1 MPEHP
6 RPSPFPSAD
15 LDDRLLAGRYRLG
28 TVIATGGMA
37 QVRRATDE
45 VLGREVAVKILHPH
59 LADDPRVV
67 DRFRHEAV
75 AAARLTHPAIVSI
88 YDTVA
93 EQGLN
98 AIVMEL
104 VDGITLRQYLDQEGP
119 LRPRDAV
126 DVVAGVADALQTAHE
141 AGIVHRDVKPANILL
156 CDDRRVMVTDFGIAK
171 VAVDQDLTQAGT
183 MIGTAKYLAPEQ
195 VRGERV
201 DPRTDVYSLGV
212 VLYECLC
219 GRPPFEADTEAATA
233 LARLHRDPLRPRQVL
248 PSVPRSLD
256 AVTMQALAREPD
268 DRPSTAAALRAALLA
283 APLDDEPGT
292 VGAADHTVAA
302 PIPLAE
308 EGAEAALVRSERR
321 WLVPTLLVLLV
332 GGALVLAGVLIG
344 RTEAGQDLIERA
356 RDVVTP
362 GGGGGDDADTGP
374 VALVAQTF
382 DPFGS
387 GPPGEND
394 DAVGRAVDGDPA
406 TTWPTEFYGDR
417 LLGTKDGVGL
427 VVTLD
432 SARAIEELVV
442 TSPSDDWSLSIHVAA
457 SPPATFE
464 EWGAPVATG
473 ANLTPGENAISLD
486 GVEGGAVLLWITD
499 LGPAPPGE
507 FRVEIGEVVVR
518 AR

>member
-6 RPSPFPSAD
+6 SPAPFPSAEM
-15 LDDRLLAGRYRLG
+15 DDRLLGGRYRLG
-28 TVIATGGMA
+28 AVIATGGMA

-45 VLGREVAVKILHPH
+45 VLGREVAVKLLHPH
-59 LADDPRVV
+59 LAADPSTV

-88 YDTVA
+88 YDTV
-93 EQGLN
+93 EDDGVN

-104 VDGITLRQYLDQEGP
+104 IDGITLRQYLDQEGP
-119 LRPRDAV
+119 LSPRDAV

-233 LARLHRDPLRPRQVL
+233 LARLHRDPLRPRQVR
-248 PSVPRSLD
+248 PGVPRALD
-256 AVTMQALAREPD
+256 AVAMQALARDPD
-268 DRPSTAAALRAALLA
+268 DRPATAAAFRASLLA
-283 APLDDEPGT
+283 APVEDGGAS
-292 VGAADHTVAA
+292 VGSDRTTSA
-302 PIPLAE
+302 PLPLADPE
-308 EGAEAALVRSERR
+308 VEARLVRSERR
-321 WLVPTLLVLLV
+321 WLVPTLLVVLI
-332 GGALVLAGVLIG
+332 GGALVLAAALIG
-344 RTEAGQDLIERA
+344 RTEAGQQLFERA
-356 RDVVTP
+356 RDVVSSGGSDDDTP
-362 GGGGGDDADTGP
+362 AESTP
-374 VALVAQTF
+374 VVLTASAF
-382 DPFGS
+382 DPRVGD
-387 GPPGEND
+387 GEND
-394 DAVGRAVDGDPA
+394 DEAPRAVDGDPA
-406 TTWPTEFYGDR
+406 TTWATEFYGDR
-417 LLGTKDGVGL
+417 SLGSKDGVGI
-427 VVTLD
+427 VVALD
-432 SARAIEELVV
+432 APRDLDRIVI
-442 TSPSDDWSLSIHVAA
+442 TSPSEDWSASIHVADA
-457 SPPATFE
+457 ARPTFE
-464 EWGAPVATG
+464 EWGDPVATTAG
-473 ANLTPGENAISLD
+473 VVPGETTVELD
-486 GVEGGAVLLWITD
+486 GASGGAVLIWITD

-507 FRVEIGEVVVR
+507 FRVEIGEVVVV